1 MAILKH
7 LNVHNANYQDA
18 VTYLL
23 FQHDEHARPIRNERG
38 RMILRENVLIDALN
52 TKICSYAVDCNATN
66 RQWRKN
72 NSAREVKSH
81 HFILSFPKED
91 AEEHGLTPEL
101 AQQMGMDF
109 ARKHFSGHQCIV
121 ATHDDGSQHSGNIH
135 VHICFNSVRAIEMPP
150 PEYSDLERDCKPGF
164 KFQCSDQCMNY
175 LKRDVERMC
184 REQGLSQIPLTKP
197 AAKKVT
203 NEEYWAQKRGERQ
216 LDGQPKFRTDLEQIR
231 RAIDDVK
238 SRAASVKEFKALLQR
253 EYRIT
258 IRDKRGRWSYVPEGR
273 KNGVTPRRLGAAYSK
288 EAVIAFLE
296 KRQRQAE
303 KPVQEQHDTPTEVEI
318 LKPETVSKP
327 YEHNDSLLLY
337 LFHRTYDLNQPP
349 FKENIG
355 LERWAKLQNLKE
367 TAQRFNFLMENR
379 ALNVEQLHE
388 KLNVCQRE
396 ISQVEA
402 QRDKTERR
410 LKDINRLLR
419 LEGQAFSNQKVYRE
433 YSELKLPWKKKAFF
447 KQHQKEIEAYKSAMD
462 GVAAYREKHH
472 IEGKLP
478 GPNRLKAEKQ
488 ALLQERVSIN
498 ERLNHLQNT
507 HTLLKAASEEV
518 LDACQLNRLIN
529 SDEYFRLTG
538 KKMSMRKRLAL
549 DQELQRRQPEQR
561 QREQNWRRSRSSHE
575 LE

>member
-52 TKICSYAVDCNATN
+52 TDVWSYAVDCNATN

-175 LKRDVERMC
+175 LKRDVEQMC

-203 NEEYWAQKRGERQ
+203 NEEYWAQKRGERR
-216 LDGQPKFRTDLEQIR
+216 LDGQPEFRTDLEQIR

-238 SRAASVKEFKALLQR
+238 NKAASVEEFKTLLQR
-253 EYRIT
+253 EYNIT
-258 IRDKRGRWSYVPEGR
+258 IRDNRGRWSYVPEGR
-273 KNGVTPRRLGAAYSK
+273 KNGVTARRLGAAYSK

-296 KRQRQAE
+296 EWQRQAE
-303 KPVQEQHDTPTEVEI
+303 KLVQEQHDTPAEDVEI
-318 LKPETVSKP
+318 KPEAAVKP
-327 YEHNDSLLLY
+327 YEHDDSLLLC
-337 LFHRTYDLNQPP
+337 LFHRTYDLNQLP

-367 TAQRFNFLMENR
+367 MAQRFNFIMENR

-388 KLNVCQRE
+388 KLNACQQELSQMEARRE
-396 ISQVEA
+396 KV
-402 QRDKTERR
+402 ERR
-410 LKDINRLLR
+410 FKDINHLLR

-433 YSELKLPWKKKAFF
+433 YSELKLPWKKKAEEGN
-447 KQHQKEIEAYKSAMD
+447 HGQKM
-462 GVAAYREKHH
+462 
-472 IEGKLP
+472 
-478 GPNRLKAEKQ
+478 
-488 ALLQERVSIN
+488 
-498 ERLNHLQNT
+498 
-507 HTLLKAASEEV
+507 
-518 LDACQLNRLIN
+518 
-529 SDEYFRLTG
+529 
-538 KKMSMRKRLAL
+538 KRT
-549 DQELQRRQPEQR
+549 
-561 QREQNWRRSRSSHE
+561 
-575 LE
+575 